1 MQVRTGTALVG
12 AAGIV
17 YTALPLAAEIPRT
30 DDGKPGFSGSYDI
43 ASLTRMER
51 APDLG
56 ERTCT
61 VEKIDR

>member
-30 DDGKPGFSGSYDI
+30 DHGKPGFSGSYDI

-56 ERTCT
+56 VRTYT